1 MNQEEV
7 EGILERAGKKIRV
20 ILRPSILEELEK
32 LKQDDYQIV
41 LLSGAYENLLRA
53 CTYDL
58 PFDHVIGS
66 KLSFKDQVYRA
77 DAGLSMI
84 EGRHKVQVIDR
95 HFELGEQDWTQATA
109 YGDSITDV
117 ELLHRVGNPVMV
129 APDEQLAQTGTERNW
144 RRID

>member
-7 EGILERAGKKIRV
+7 EGFLARAGKEVR
-20 ILRPSILEELEK
+20 ILLRTSMLDEIGSLKEEG
-32 LKQDDYQIV
+32 YTTV
-41 LLSGAYENLLRA
+41 LLSGAFEHLLQS
-53 CTYDL
+53 CTLDL
-58 PFDHVIGS
+58 DIDHTIGS
-66 KLSFKDQVYRA
+66 KLTFNNQVYRA
-77 DAGLSMI
+77 DVGLSMI

-95 HFELGEQDWTQATA
+95 HFSLGEQDWTQATA